1 MVSFFCC
8 RKLYFHMIQGLGE
21 VSRGL
26 KELPHGCRERLSH
39 KPRHRGDAPEAAGL
53 QSFLVMLEGEPFEEM
68 LAQPSLGAGLAAE
81 VSQGV
86 ACLLDGFTS
95 SSGKSQ
101 RWGSMR
107 PEPRHTN
114 PQGSGLGSSP
124 EPGRLSWCPGCD
136 PGHLGFDPAAALVLL
151 PGMLSVH
158 FSSHFSLASSWEK
171 WPTPSRA
178 TSSWWK

>member
-1 MVSFFCC
+1 MAAGRNSVTSPG
-8 RKLYFHMIQGLGE
+8 I
-21 VSRGL
+21 
-26 KELPHGCRERLSH
+26 REMPGGPP
-39 KPRHRGDAPEAAGL
+39 KAAGL

-107 PEPRHTN
+107 AEPRHTH

-124 EPGRLSWCPGCD
+124 EPGWLSWCPECD
-136 PGHLGFDPAAALVLL
+136 PSHLGFDPAAALVLL

-158 FSSHFSLASSWEK
+158 FSSHFSASSWEK